1 MKKGMNDGKNG
12 NGAKQ
17 MGQNGQ
23 LNTNFSVL
31 SFDNVMRMKN
41 LGNFTNSQQVLV
53 SANGGSSQQRLLSA
67 HSSSQQN
74 LNMMTAHRRDRSQR
88 IH

>member
-1 MKKGMNDGKNG
+1 M
-12 NGAKQ
+12 
-17 MGQNGQ
+17 
-23 LNTNFSVL
+23 
-31 SFDNVMRMKN
+31 
-41 LGNFTNSQQVLV
+41 LV

-88 IH
+88 IHQRINKTNYNSEEMANGTEVNDTQVMSFRCGADAASNGREGPKTE